1 MFERN
6 IIDLVGLF
14 VENVQSL
21 YPFLEDPPGRHCG
34 PGAPA
39 HNMVPA
45 TRPLGR
51 CPHSKPKTQRVELL
65 HCLRKMKISGVSSRW
80 LPVGSHACSLPLPP
94 EPETHWQRVKIQR
107 FIIRLHIL
115 PELPMPLLTYRK
127 ICYLHQGEIKQD
139 PV

>member
-21 YPFLEDPPGRHCG
+21 YPFLEDPLGRHCG

-45 TRPLGR
+45 TRPTGR
-51 CPHSKPKTQRVELL
+51 CPHSKPKTQEGRA
-65 HCLRKMKISGVSSRW
+65 S
-80 LPVGSHACSLPLPP
+80 A
-94 EPETHWQRVKIQR
+94 
-107 FIIRLHIL
+107 
-115 PELPMPLLTYRK
+115 LLTKDENKWGLFQVAPCGFPCLLLPTATRALDTLAKSKNPALYYNQTSHFTRTA
-127 ICYLHQGEIKQD
+127 YTPFDLQED
-139 PV
+139 LLSPPR